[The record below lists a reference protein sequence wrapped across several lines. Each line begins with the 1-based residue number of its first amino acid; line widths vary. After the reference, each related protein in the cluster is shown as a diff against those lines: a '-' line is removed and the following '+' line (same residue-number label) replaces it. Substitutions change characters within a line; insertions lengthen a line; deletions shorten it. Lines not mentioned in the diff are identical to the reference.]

1 MVQIMNSGR
10 EDLVVEIIKRICDV
24 CGNEDQESVKQYTK
38 YEHYDNDAVFVK
50 ASKKGGET
58 NTWDESNIVG
68 DEVIDFESYP
78 DYPDNEMTGKKLS
91 FSTYNREYVNMWRTY
106 CNAKYGPVYNN

>member
-1 MVQIMNSGR
+1 MVSLLT
-10 EDLVVEIIKRICDV
+10 EDI
-24 CGNEDQESVKQYTK
+24 NEYLK
-38 YEHYDNDAVFVK
+38 Y
-50 ASKKGGET
+50 
-58 NTWDESNIVG
+58 